1 MCKGTDFPGL
11 LRPMDN
17 TSTSLASDTGT
28 VTSSTSEPPSDT
40 VTGTGTDTGAAS
52 KCDQTGDGGVNL
64 EVSDDDDD
72 DDGNKKEIEKDVTM
86 NDGQEEEAV
95 GEREQKEEVKQLV
108 KEGMESLLPVLGEEV
123 TEKVNNHN
131 HTNPMSLLILRCI
144 GQHSIFL
151 NRPAVSS

>member
-17 TSTSLASDTGT
+17 TYSASDTGT

-40 VTGTGTDTGAAS
+40 VTGTGTDTGTAS
-52 KCDQTGDGGVNL
+52 KCDQKGDGGVNL
-64 EVSDDDDD
+64 EVSDED

-86 NDGQEEEAV
+86 NDRQEEEAV

-131 HTNPMSLLILRCI
+131 HINPMSLLILRCI